1 MGGTSGEWAGYAGK
15 WREIRVCGVH
25 EQKNKSISDSYS
37 ENRPLLVLFRLKK
50 SGGSGGKAWKH

>member
-37 ENRPLLVLFRLKK
+37 EKVLSEF
-50 SGGSGGKAWKH
+50 WV